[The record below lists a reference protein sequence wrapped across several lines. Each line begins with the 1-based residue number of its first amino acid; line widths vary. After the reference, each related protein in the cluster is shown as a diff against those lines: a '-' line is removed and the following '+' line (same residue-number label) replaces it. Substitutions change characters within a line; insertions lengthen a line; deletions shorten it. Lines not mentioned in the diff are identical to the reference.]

1 MHYIFIGIH
10 TCIHIH
16 VYIYYVYIYMHIYIY
31 IYIYKQIQIACCS
44 VKSEASKIENVKDK
58 KIPIVII

>member
-10 TCIHIH
+10 TCIYIH
-16 VYIYYVYIYMHIYIY
+16 AYIYIY

>member
-1 MHYIFIGIH
+1 M
-10 TCIHIH
+10 IHI
-16 VYIYYVYIYMHIYIY
+16 YIQIYIY
-31 IYIYKQIQIACCS
+31 IYIYKQMQIACCS